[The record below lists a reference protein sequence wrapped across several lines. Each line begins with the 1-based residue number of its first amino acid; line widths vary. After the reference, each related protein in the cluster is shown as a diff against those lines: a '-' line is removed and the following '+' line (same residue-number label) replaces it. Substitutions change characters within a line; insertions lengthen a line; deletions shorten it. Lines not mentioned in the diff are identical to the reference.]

1 MKRILK
7 NVLAIIMGW
16 LGGSIVNIGLIEL
29 GHKVFPIAG
38 VDLNDM
44 DSLAALMPRLDPAYF
59 IFPFL
64 AHALGTL
71 VGALIAG
78 RIATTHKMKFSLAIG
93 GLFLLGG
100 IMVNFM
106 LPGPSWFALADIL
119 IAYIP
124 MAWIGG
130 KLAEKLTQ

>member
-1 MKRILK
+1 MNRILK

-44 DSLAALMPRLDPAYF
+44 DSLAALMPTLDPAYF